1 MKRNKARL
9 YESSKPKPKKKNT
22 NSEFVEKKKKRR
34 TGIRM
39 GKEFYAPVREDRY
52 DIRNMLN
59 IDFFDDCRRTQEL
72 LYDYLSTKGLQK
84 SVVVEKIH
92 DGWFIPLPHMV
103 YSNVLLSRDLDLVYA
118 NVRSIY
124 NHPFKKI
131 LYDIFYESKDNLAYE
146 YYIDMLNYKG
156 DMNYYVSDFAKKF
169 THLCKV
175 ICESELPQG
184 VTLRE
189 HSKDLGIRK
198 CVLSDFALI
207 EKDYIAPFIG
217 YVDFQNGIFIKH
229 PLIRD
234 GKLVFI
240 EDISYFT
247 NSDYT
252 CIGWTNETLVSYLNQ
267 KGVCRVVGEEIWF
280 SPTTVC
286 EIITKPNIESIDID
300 KCKPKTIIN
309 VNHC

>member
-52 DIRNMLN
+52 DIKNMLN
-59 IDFFDDCRRTQEL
+59 IDFFDDCRSTQEL
-72 LYDYLSTKGLQK
+72 LYDYLSAKGLQK
-84 SVVVEKIH
+84 SVVFEKIA

-103 YSNVLLSRDLDLVYA
+103 HDNDLLARDLELIYLDT
-118 NVRSIY
+118 RSICMS
-124 NHPFKKI
+124 PIKKI
-131 LYDIFYESKDNLAYE
+131 IYDIFYESKDILAYE
-146 YYIDMLNYKG
+146 YFNDMLKYK
-156 DMNYYVSDFAKKF
+156 DVMNYYVADFANKF

-175 ICESELPQG
+175 LYESELPQG
-184 VTLRE
+184 VTIRE
-189 HSKDLGIRK
+189 HSKELGIRR
-198 CVLSDFALI
+198 CVLADLALI
-207 EKDYIAPFIG
+207 GKDYMSIFIG
-217 YVDFQNGIFIKH
+217 FVDFENGIFIKH

-234 GKLVFI
+234 GRLVFI

-247 NSDYT
+247 NSDYK
-252 CIGWTNETLVSYLNQ
+252 CVEWTNETLVSYLNQ
-267 KGVCRVVGEEIWF
+267 KGICRVVGEEIWF

-286 EIITKPNIESIDID
+286 KIITNPNIESIDID
-300 KCKPKTIIN
+300 RCKPKTIIN